1 MEKIESNKAFSME
14 RFSAL
19 LKSELSVN
27 RGNYIKLAIAA
38 IGVFA
43 ALAFLISFNAGMS
56 IHGLKE
62 TAELTG
68 RDMSKTIMD
77 RQTSYGTMYLAISA
91 WIFVIGL
98 SVLGSLTFSNFS
110 SKKKRISSIMI
121 PASQIE
127 KFTLRLFTYF
137 VCGTLLLLLG
147 IFFGLGICQIA
158 FGAWSPSID
167 AIIDFFNM
175 DYSGYII
182 VSIILAVLLSDSI
195 YALGSSLWPKL
206 SWIKTWVVMMVIQWA
221 GAFFLMILAAIHI
234 NWESLFVFLDN
245 FNKDNVWILLLIVV
259 AILASLNIACWCLA
273 WRRFRNTQIIQR
285 FMTK

>member
-1 MEKIESNKAFSME
+1 MKKIESNKAFSTE

-19 LKSELSVN
+19 LKSDLTVN

-68 RDMSKTIMD
+68 RDVSMIIID

-91 WIFVIGL
+91 WILGIGL
-98 SVLGSLTFSNFS
+98 TVLGSLTFSNYG
-110 SKKKRISSIMI
+110 SKKKRISALMI

-127 KFTLRLFTYF
+127 KFTLRLFTYL

-147 IFFGLGICQIA
+147 LFIGLGICQIA
-158 FGAWSPSID
+158 FGAWGPSIEAFKD
-167 AIIDFFNM
+167 FIDFE
-175 DYSGYII
+175 YSGYIV
-182 VSIILAVLLSDSI
+182 VSIILLAFLGNSI

-206 SWIKTWVVMMVIQWA
+206 SWIKTWVVMMVIEWA
-221 GAFFLMILAAIHI
+221 GALSLMILAALHI
-234 NWESLFVFLDN
+234 NWENFFRFLDN
-245 FNKDNVWILLLIVV
+245 FDKNNAWILFLIVV
-259 AILASLNIACWCLA
+259 VVLACINIACWCIA